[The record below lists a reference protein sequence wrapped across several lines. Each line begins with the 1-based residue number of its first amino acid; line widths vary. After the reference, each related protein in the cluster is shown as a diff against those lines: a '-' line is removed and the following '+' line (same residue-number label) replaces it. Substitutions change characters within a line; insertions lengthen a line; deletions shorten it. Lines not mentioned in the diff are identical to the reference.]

1 MKYTLALLYYSED
14 IALIIYCTGTKVIN
28 LAKPLGSQINNFY
41 PHHAGGNQRIEI
53 KELILLLE

>member
-1 MKYTLALLYYSED
+1 LFRRYSVNNILQAL
-14 IALIIYCTGTKVIN
+14 VIN

-41 PHHAGGNQRIEI
+41 PHHAGGGNQRIEI